1 MNNWFSLNPISY
13 QFLSL
18 STTNIIIL
26 PGQPENPPIPEIRNP
41 QANPPMVF
49 LPKYSQFTL

>member
-1 MNNWFSLNPISY
+1 MKNWFSLNPISY

-18 STTNIIIL
+18 STPNTIIL
-26 PGQPENPPIPEIRNP
+26 PGQPEKPPIPEIRNP

-49 LPKYSQFTL
+49 LPK